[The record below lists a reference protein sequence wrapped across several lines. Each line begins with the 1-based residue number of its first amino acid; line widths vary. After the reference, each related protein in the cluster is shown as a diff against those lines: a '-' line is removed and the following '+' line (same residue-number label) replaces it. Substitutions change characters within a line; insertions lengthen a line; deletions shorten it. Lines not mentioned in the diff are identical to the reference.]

1 MIEIKNLSVK
11 LEKKEILKNISLQI
25 GEKEII
31 SVIGPNGAG
40 KSTLLKALLNLIPYE
55 TGEFYLHKHNEKVSL
70 HQLTQKEFAK
80 FFAYIPQEHNMQFDY
95 TVREIILMGRFPWI
109 DYWSSFSKKDRL
121 ICEEISELF
130 KVETLLDRSFN
141 HLSGGEKQRVL
152 LARAFAQ
159 ETPYIFLDETL
170 SFLDINHQI
179 EIMQLL
185 QEIHIKQNKCI
196 VIVSH
201 NINLSIEYSDRLIIV
216 KSGEILAQGKATD
229 IISGEIIQKTF
240 NLDIHIIN
248 NPITKKPNLLYS
260 NSRSL

>member
-1 MIEIKNLSVK
+1 MIEINNLSVK
-11 LEKKEILKNISLQI
+11 LEKKDILKNISLHI

-31 SVIGPNGAG
+31 SIIGPNGAG
-40 KSTLLKALLNLIPYE
+40 KSTLLRALLNLIPYE
-55 TGEFYLHKHNEKVSL
+55 TGEFYFHQQKNKILI
-70 HQLTQKEFAK
+70 HQLSHKDFAK
-80 FFAYIPQEHNMQFDY
+80 VFAYIPQEHNMQFDY
-95 TVREIILMGRFPWI
+95 TVKEIILMGRFPWV
-109 DYWSSFSKKDRL
+109 DYWGSFSKKDQL
-121 ICEEISELF
+121 ICDEISHQF
-130 KVETLLDRSFN
+130 KVESLRDRSFN

-159 ETPYIFLDETL
+159 ETPFIFLDETL

-185 QEIHIKQNKCI
+185 QEIHLKQNKSI

-201 NINLSIEYSDRLIIV
+201 NINLSIEYSDKLIIL
-216 KSGEILAQGKATD
+216 KNGEILAQGNASD
-229 IISGEIIQKTF
+229 IISREIIQKTF

-248 NPITKKPNLLYS
+248 NPITNKPNLLYS